1 MPKTKK
7 VINFLLSFIT
17 SLLLAIVVLLLIIK
31 WTVYNANFLKN
42 TLDKNNY
49 YELLMEDI
57 DEEIM
62 DYNTSSGIPNDV
74 LKGLYTIDDIKSDVN
89 NFIDNYYLGKSVT
102 INNESIMQKLKENI
116 DNYLLEHDVSIT
128 SDDNI
133 DSYISEIGKIYTK
146 KIGLY
151 SLLNKYASTFKTF
164 GSSINIMIVITFIGL
179 IINTLILRKIKTTY
193 GASIII
199 ASGLILLFI
208 RFIIFSEIEVTSLV
222 IISQYF
228 SKVIIEIYKSICN
241 LTVISGALLII
252 LGLIMQVIENILRIK
267 RIRRRK
273 RSVIYGRI

>member
-133 DSYISEIGKIYTK
+133 DSYISEIGKIYTQ